1 MKIELATLAAPAV
14 TALLVHEVQP
24 NNIDGGDPLAMA
36 ATKRLPAMVALVDA
50 ARAADIPVIH
60 CLKIFRRDARAR
72 NRNTPLYR
80 RRGVLPTGPVEPDSA
95 PVDGCVVH
103 PAFGHDERDLV
114 MTRLHGMSGVTDTGV
129 VPVLRTLGATS
140 VVVIG
145 ISLNVGVTNASMDLM
160 NQGFEV
166 IVPRDLVV
174 GVPEEYGEQVIDNT
188 LKVIATVTTSQAL
201 RDVWR
206 EAGQSNS

>member
-24 NNIDGGDPLAMA
+24 NNIDGSDPLATS
-36 ATKRLPAMVALVDA
+36 ATRLLPNMVALVDA
-50 ARAADIPVIH
+50 ARTADIPVLH
-60 CLKIFRRDARAR
+60 CIKIFRRDSRAR

-80 RRGVLPTGPVEPDSA
+80 RRGVLPTGAVEPDST
-95 PVDGCVVH
+95 PVDGCHVH

-129 VPVLRTLGATS
+129 VPVLRTLGVTS

-145 ISLNVGVTNASMDLM
+145 ISLNVGVTNAAMDLM
-160 NQGFEV
+160 NHGFEV
-166 IVPRDLVV
+166 IVPRDAVA
-174 GVPEEYGEQVIDNT
+174 GTPEEYGESVVDNT

-201 RDVWR
+201 IEVWR
-206 EAGQSNS
+206 PPS